1 MKTDLPIPPYTSLY
15 LPIPPYT
22 SLYLPVPP
30 CTSLYLPVLTRYM
43 KTDLTEKECQLLEE
57 HYARAL
63 LDGEVR
69 RSMVVV

>member
-1 MKTDLPIPPYTSLY
+1 
-15 LPIPPYT
+15 
-22 SLYLPVPP
+22 
-30 CTSLYLPVLTRYM
+30 M

-69 RSMVVV
+69 RSLVVVE